1 MRVRV
6 RVCAWTPGI
15 GLGLGQHLKLS
26 TIPAKHLSRTH
37 TRTYTPLHVLSR
49 SDAHTHTPVRCIP
62 YTLFVRLAVCLS
74 VCPCVRLS
82 HTHTWT
88 YCDIL
93 RNVLCKVTFLYSLTR
108 LLLHLFVCSQPAS
121 TLQAASYRWM
131 CIYKLKALGSTSSSI
146 SILYNLIFFLLPY
159 TLFNLTYP

>member
-1 MRVRV
+1 MYPPIDDYYGVCVRVRV

-62 YTLFVRLAVCLS
+62 YTRSVRASVCLTLTLEHTVTYS
-74 VCPCVRLS
+74 EMFSARSHFYILSLGCCYTCLSAHSLHPHCKQLLTGGCVF
-82 HTHTWT
+82 TN
-88 YCDIL
+88 L
-93 RNVLCKVTFLYSLTR
+93 RHWV
-108 LLLHLFVCSQPAS
+108 
-121 TLQAASYRWM
+121 
-131 CIYKLKALGSTSSSI
+131 ALARVFPFCT
-146 SILYNLIFFLLPY
+146 
-159 TLFNLTYP
+159 T